1 MPAQRTRDILE
12 RARAFHAELSRFY
25 ERMGERA
32 DREKLKMLLTYM
44 SRHETN
50 LAECLRRYEREAAQ
64 RILDTWFKY
73 PSDKADGAGLEQLS
87 IDPSATVEEV
97 VQLALKLDRALVDL
111 YTEMAA
117 QSVSQEVRDLFSSLL
132 RTEQKEENQM
142 VRNALTLDQ
151 EM

>member
-1 MPAQRTRDILE
+1 MTVQRTRDVLE
-12 RARAFHAELSRFY
+12 RAREFHTQLSLFY
-25 ERMGERA
+25 ERMGA
-32 DREKLKMLLTYM
+32 QAGREKLKMLLTYM

-50 LAECLRRYEREAAQ
+50 LADCLHRYEREAAQ

-73 PSDKADGAGLEQLS
+73 PSDKASCKCFENLTIHPD
-87 IDPSATVEEV
+87 ATVEEV
-97 VQLALKLDRALVDL
+97 VQLALQLDRCLVDL

-117 QSVSQEVRDLFSSLL
+117 QSVSQEVRDLFNGLL

-151 EM
+151 EI